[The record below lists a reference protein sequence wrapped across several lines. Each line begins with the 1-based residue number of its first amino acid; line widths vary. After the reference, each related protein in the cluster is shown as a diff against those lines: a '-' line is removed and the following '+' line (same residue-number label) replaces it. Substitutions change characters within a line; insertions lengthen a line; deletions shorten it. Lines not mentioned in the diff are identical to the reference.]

1 MNLLLH
7 SSGFGNL
14 ANVYSSNL
22 FGSLNSQGM
31 VSDLISKILGLRLGI
46 SNLTATDLKT
56 FILNFGL
63 FNEAALSKKKKLHP
77 LNQKV
82 LIGQLA
88 RLLSERG
95 IDTQNITRALLDIE
109 ASQLESNQSLQ
120 NREILFSLIFP
131 FKDFGEWNFSFS
143 KMKNP
148 KKGSEEAYTF
158 NLHTK
163 NPYLG
168 EVWLR
173 VVVEKTTNLTMQM
186 WATNSDTYSKALK
199 GEEKLSKLLSDAG
212 LTVSS
217 FDIFN
222 NKKPGTN
229 KDDNEKPKF
238 YENVFSGS
246 TIDVEA

>member
-1 MNLLLH
+1 M
-7 SSGFGNL
+7 
-14 ANVYSSNL
+14 
-22 FGSLNSQGM
+22 
-31 VSDLISKILGLRLGI
+31 
-46 SNLTATDLKT
+46 
-56 FILNFGL
+56 
-63 FNEAALSKKKKLHP
+63 
-77 LNQKV
+77 
-82 LIGQLA
+82 
-88 RLLSERG
+88 
-95 IDTQNITRALLDIE
+95 
-109 ASQLESNQSLQ
+109 
-120 NREILFSLIFP
+120 
-131 FKDFGEWNFSFS
+131 
-143 KMKNP
+143 
-148 KKGSEEAYTF
+148 
-158 NLHTK
+158 
-163 NPYLG
+163 
-168 EVWLR
+168 R